1 MSHRR
6 LDPDLDHS
14 PLFSTLPALRSASRR
29 RVLQAG
35 GLAGLAAIAS
45 PWFPLRRALAADKT
59 LKILQWSHFV
69 PTYDKWFDD
78 FARVWG
84 EANGVQVVVD
94 HINIG
99 DLVTTTTSEM
109 SANSGHD
116 IIELGPEAAQFM
128 PNVLDMADINQQ
140 AAKQFGDVFGVI
152 PRISYNPVAKA
163 WYAFCHGWT
172 IDCGDY
178 RRSLWQ
184 KAGMENGPDTWM
196 QLLETGERIRKEQ
209 GVQVGIGMSQ
219 ELDSN
224 MVARSILWSWGASVQ
239 DENDNVILGQGEN
252 RKRAIDAVKYMTDL
266 YHRTMTPAVFAW
278 NAASNNQDLI
288 AGKASYIVNSISAY
302 RSAQESKPDIARD
315 VFFTGP
321 LAGPNGDRW
330 ANVHVLY
337 NYIIPKFAKAN
348 EDTAKQFILHLTENY
363 DQAMYHSKLYNSPS
377 YFGTAIPK
385 GDRGYPA
392 IEGASTL
399 KNLNDAW
406 FAHDPFLL
414 EGEADGK
421 LASLT
426 SAGDWTTNLGHPGY
440 SNPAVGET
448 FNTFILPNMMAKA
461 ARGDMSA
468 EEAVDEAARHT
479 ESIYAQWRKRGLIG
493 GKKS

>member
-1 MSHRR
+1 MSHQ
-6 LDPDLDHS
+6 LFDPHTGRPTLSRSTTLHS
-14 PLFSTLPALRSASRR
+14 TSRR

-35 GLAGLAAIAS
+35 GLAGLAAIGA
-45 PWFPLRRALAADKT
+45 PWFHLRNAYAADKT

-69 PTYDKWFDD
+69 PSYDTWFDG
-78 FARVWG
+78 FAKQWG

-116 IIELGPEAAQFM
+116 IIELGPEAAQFT
-128 PNVLDMADINQQ
+128 PNVLDMADINEQ
-140 AAKQFGDVFGVI
+140 AAKQFGEVFGVI
-152 PRISYNPVAKA
+152 PRISYNPVLKS

-184 KAGMENGPDTWM
+184 KAGMENGPDTYQ
-196 QLLETGERIRKEQ
+196 QLLDIGEKIHKEQ

-239 DENDNVILGQGEN
+239 DEDDNVILGQGDN
-252 RKRAIDAVKYMTDL
+252 RKLAIEAVKYMSDL
-266 YHRTMTPAVFAW
+266 YHRAMTPAVFAW

-302 RSAQESKPDIARD
+302 RSAQQSKPDIAKD

-337 NYIIPKFAKAN
+337 NYIIPKFAKAR
-348 EDTAKQFILHLTENY
+348 EDLAKRFILHLTENY
-363 DQAMYHSKLYNSPS
+363 DQAMYQSKLYNSPS
-377 YFGTAIPK
+377 YFGTAVPK
-385 GDRGYPA
+385 GDRGYKGVD
-392 IEGASTL
+392 GAGTL
-399 KNLNDAW
+399 KSLNDAW
-406 FAHDPFLL
+406 FAHDPFRLD
-414 EGEADGK
+414 GEADGK

-426 SAGDWTTNLGHPGY
+426 AATEWTTNLGHPGY
-440 SNPAVGET
+440 SNAAVGEV

-461 ARGDMSA
+461 ARGDLTA
-468 EEAVDEAARHT
+468 EQAVDQAVRQIEL
-479 ESIYAQWRKRGLIG
+479 IYGQWRERGLIG
-493 GKKS
+493 GKVST

>member
-6 LDPDLDHS
+6 SDPVPDHS
-14 PLFSTLPALRSASRR
+14 FQTYSTHIKSISRR

-35 GLAGLAAIAS
+35 GLGLAAVAV
-45 PWFPLRRALAADKT
+45 PWFPTRQARAADKT

-69 PTYDKWFDD
+69 PAYDTWFDA
-78 FARVWG
+78 FAKAWG
-84 EANGVQVVVD
+84 DENGVEVVVD

-99 DLVTTTTSEM
+99 DLVTTTASEM

-116 IIELGPEAAQFM
+116 IIELGPEAAQFT

-140 AAKQFGDVFGVI
+140 AAKQFGDVFRVI
-152 PRISYNPVAKA
+152 PRISYNPVVKS

-184 KAGMENGPDTWM
+184 KAGMENGPDTWQ
-196 QLLETGERIRKEQ
+196 QLLEVGEKIRKEQ
-209 GVQVGIGMSQ
+209 HVQVGIGMSQ

-224 MVARSILWSWGASVQ
+224 MVARSVLWSWGASVQ

-252 RKRAIDAVKYMTDL
+252 RKRAIDAVKYMSEL

-302 RSAQESKPDIARD
+302 RSAQESKPDIAKD

-321 LAGPNGDRW
+321 LAGPQGDRW

-337 NYIIPKFAKAN
+337 NYIIPKFAKAR
-348 EDTAKQFILHLTENY
+348 EDLAKRFILHLTENY
-363 DQAMYHSKLYNSPS
+363 DQAMYQSKLYNSPS
-377 YFGTAIPK
+377 YFATPIRS

-392 IEGASTL
+392 VNNAKTL
-399 KNLNDAW
+399 KDLNDAW
-406 FAHDPFLL
+406 FAKDPFVL
-414 EGEADGK
+414 EGEAEGK

-426 SAGDWTTNLGHPGY
+426 SATDWTTNLGHPGY
-440 SNPAVGET
+440 SNPAVGEV

-461 ARGDMSA
+461 ARGDLSP
-468 EEAVDEAARHT
+468 EQAVDEAAKQA
-479 ESIYAQWRKRGLIG
+479 EQIYAQWRSRGLIG
-493 GKKS
+493 GQKA